1 MILNEKNIII
11 AFYVAITASLISC
24 ISDVLLLY
32 TPGQDYFKGDYM
44 FYKTLSTSN
53 MMLGHYL
60 GVIFIPLQVL
70 AVPWLNKHLK
80 IQNNNQK
87 MIISIVL
94 FYSIIMGCVYHA
106 SCAFMGIG
114 LSDKLPDTSV
124 VELYNSL
131 YVPFAIIFIMGLG
144 YISYYVGLIIFKGKT
159 GFKKSLGFFVPIN
172 IAILIY
178 LTDLLTYI
186 DIGLLSVSAFNL
198 SILLFLICAAVLKKK
213 ENLTA

>member
-1 MILNEKNIII
+1 MILKEKNINI

-32 TPGQDYFKGDYM
+32 APGQDYLKGDYI
-44 FYKTLSTSN
+44 FYGALDRSS

-70 AVPWLNKHLK
+70 AIPWLSKHLK
-80 IQNNNQK
+80 IENNK
-87 MIISIVL
+87 PSPLIAIVL
-94 FYSIIMGCVYHA
+94 FYSIIMGCIYHA

-114 LSDKLPDTSV
+114 LSDKLPYADV

-186 DIGLLSVSAFNL
+186 DMGLLTVSAFNL

>member
-1 MILNEKNIII
+1 MILKEKNINI

-32 TPGQDYFKGDYM
+32 APGQDYLKGDYL
-44 FYKTLSTSN
+44 FYRSLNPSS
-53 MMLGHYL
+53 MMIGHYL

-70 AVPWLNKHLK
+70 AIPWLSKHLK
-80 IQNNNQK
+80 IENNK
-87 MIISIVL
+87 PSPLIAIVL

-114 LSDKLPDTSV
+114 LSDKLPDADV

-131 YVPFAIIFIMGLG
+131 YVPFALIFIMGLG

-186 DIGLLSVSAFNL
+186 DMGLLTVSAFNL
-198 SILLFLICAAVLKKK
+198 SILLFLICATVLKKK
-213 ENLTA
+213 ENLTV

>member
-1 MILNEKNIII
+1 
-11 AFYVAITASLISC
+11 
-24 ISDVLLLY
+24 
-32 TPGQDYFKGDYM
+32 M